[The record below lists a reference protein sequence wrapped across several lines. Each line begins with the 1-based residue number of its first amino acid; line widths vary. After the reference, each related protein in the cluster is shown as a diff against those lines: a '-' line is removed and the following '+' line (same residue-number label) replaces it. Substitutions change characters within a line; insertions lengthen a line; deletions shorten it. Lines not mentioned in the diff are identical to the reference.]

1 MSMSNIKKLCLLV
14 YYTLTFFTI
23 DCMNFL
29 IHCLVPVDIPV
40 MMWQSVI
47 ARPIR
52 SSIYL
57 FTVDEG
63 NGIIPGLQIESVV
76 LVEYPEKT
84 INFHHI
90 MLYRVHLATDE
101 S

>member
-47 ARPIR
+47 ARPI
-52 SSIYL
+52 
-57 FTVDEG
+57 
-63 NGIIPGLQIESVV
+63 P
-76 LVEYPEKT
+76 
-84 INFHHI
+84 
-90 MLYRVHLATDE
+90 
-101 S
+101 